1 MNTQNER
8 VVYLEETARWYKSG
22 EEFKTLGVVATSY
35 PEAFEMLYGHSMPMP
50 VNVRAQHKES
60 VFA

>member
-1 MNTQNER
+1 MTIQGER
-8 VVYLEETARWYKSG
+8 AVYREETARWYKSG
-22 EEFKTLGVVATSY
+22 EEFKTPGVVAISY
-35 PEAFEMLYGHSMPMP
+35 PEAFEMLYGHSMLLP